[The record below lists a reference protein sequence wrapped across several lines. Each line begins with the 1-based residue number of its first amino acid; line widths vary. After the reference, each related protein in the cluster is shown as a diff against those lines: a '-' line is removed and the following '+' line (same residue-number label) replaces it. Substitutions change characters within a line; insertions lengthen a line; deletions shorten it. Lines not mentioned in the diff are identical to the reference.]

1 MIRRTHSNVASEE
14 WSFSS
19 RGDALL
25 WWSDWGNRVV
35 AGLGVYVL
43 VYLLWLILGWGSD
56 NLYAFVAELG
66 FVPILMFGV
75 IFAIRAIRHLPDDR
89 QSQTAWGLIG
99 AGLAGLFIA
108 DGIWA
113 WYTLGSSAEPF
124 PSSAD
129 VFYILS
135 VLCLIV
141 GVTRFPTPSIT
152 MPQYLRYLF
161 DGAIIL
167 LGGMVIIGYF
177 IIGVGLLDSAN
188 LGLQSALLFAYPFTD
203 LMLVI
208 AVLFMMLRRPRPGKV
223 GMLLL
228 LAAGIIALFAGN
240 LWWVYFESRGGFEFH
255 VPTYALWMIGYALIA
270 TSPQRQVDIIR
281 RQLPLT
287 YPGERAGR
295 VEMLLPYIAAATA
308 LFVFILAATP
318 QLLAEFGL
326 LVVVFVVLAVF
337 VAGRLILTLRENTQ
351 YQIEQVR
358 QASET
363 RIQALVEHSSDL
375 ITVLDKDFRI
385 RFQSPSSRE
394 LTGAVPETFVG
405 TSIFDWVH
413 EDDRPRV
420 VDAIQGMV
428 MNENAQSRFEWRLAG
443 PNGEIAELETVAS
456 NELSTPEVRGIVLNS
471 RDMSERKQHER
482 ELDFRANHDSLTGL
496 PNRAAFVSL
505 LEYHLNSVGTRGNL
519 GVMFID
525 LDRFKAVNDTLG
537 HDAGDDLLIQV
548 AERMQ
553 ASVRSQD
560 IISRFAGDEFTVLLP
575 DIDSTDGLMAI
586 AERIR
591 RTIDQPFV
599 VMGKEVLVSSSI
611 GVTTTSISDRKAESL
626 IHDADVA
633 MYMAKHNG
641 RDQTMLFEPEML
653 AEQVPADDD

>member
-1 MIRRTHSNVASEE
+1 MASEE
-14 WSFSS
+14 WPVSS
-19 RGDALL
+19 REDALL
-25 WWSDWGNRVV
+25 WWSDWGNRVL

-43 VYLLWLILGWGSD
+43 VYLLWLISGWGSD

-89 QSQTAWGLIG
+89 QSQMAWASIG
-99 AGLAGLFIA
+99 AGLAGLLIA

-141 GVTRFPTPSIT
+141 GVTRFPTPPLT

-167 LGGMVIIGYF
+167 LGGMVIVGYF
-177 IIGVGLLDSAN
+177 IIGAGLLDRAN

-203 LMLVI
+203 LILVI

-223 GMLLL
+223 GMLSLM
-228 LAAGIIALFAGN
+228 AAGIIALFAGN

-255 VPTYALWMIGYALIA
+255 VPTYTLWMIGYALIA

-281 RQLPLT
+281 RKLPLT
-287 YPGERAGR
+287 EPGKGASW
-295 VEMLLPYIAAATA
+295 VETALPYIAAGMA
-308 LFVFILAATP
+308 LVVFILAAVP
-318 QLLAEFGL
+318 RMLDDFGL
-326 LVVVFVVLAVF
+326 LVVLFIVLASF
-337 VAGRLILTLRENTQ
+337 VIARLALTLRENTQ

-385 RFQSPSSRE
+385 RFQSPSSRD
-394 LTGAVPETFVG
+394 LTGAAPETFLG
-405 TSIFDWVH
+405 TSIFHWVH

-428 MNENAQSRFEWRLAG
+428 VSEDDQARFEWRLAG
-443 PNGEIAELETVAS
+443 PNGEVAELETVAS
-456 NELSTPEVRGIVLNS
+456 NELETPEVRGIVLNS

-505 LEYHLNSVGTRGNL
+505 LEYHLNSVRTRGNL

-525 LDRFKAVNDTLG
+525 LDRFKAVNDNLG

-548 AERMQ
+548 AERMK

-591 RTIDQPFV
+591 QTIDQPFV
-599 VMGKEVLVSSSI
+599 VMGTEVFISSSI
-611 GVTTTSISDRKAESL
+611 GVTTTAISDLRAESL
-626 IHDADVA
+626 VSDADVA
-633 MYMAKHNG
+633 MYIAKHNG
-641 RDQTMLFEPEML
+641 RDQTMLFEPAML